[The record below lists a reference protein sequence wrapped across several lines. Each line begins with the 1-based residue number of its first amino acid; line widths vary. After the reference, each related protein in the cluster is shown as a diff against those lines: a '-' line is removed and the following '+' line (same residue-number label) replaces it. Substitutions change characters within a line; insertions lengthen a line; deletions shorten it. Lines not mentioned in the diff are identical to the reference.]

1 MQSKTEKKGQNSKNC
16 DTNIIDFNTV
26 PTIMPCCKMI
36 IANNVSHGK
45 LETVVYLEI
54 INKDCRALLLV
65 LFEVASQKDSRK
77 GALVSGQCEA
87 SKKSEFR
94 SERLTSPRDNLQ

>member
-54 INKDCRALLLV
+54 INKDCRALLLILIEKV
-65 LFEVASQKDSRK
+65 SKHRK
-77 GALVSGQCEA
+77 NCECCPGHYL
-87 SKKSEFR
+87 S
-94 SERLTSPRDNLQ
+94 TSVY